1 MSICYSFMKI
11 LISCALQPE
20 AHVLCSDLPS
30 I

>member
-1 MSICYSFMKI
+1 MKI

-20 AHVLCSDLPS
+20 APVLCSDLPS